1 MLRCC
6 CCCCLQVLCQFVR
19 ARKRKGNGTCFCFLS
34 ASCICIVYHSESE
47 SILIMIY
54 LIQIRFDRSLAL
66 SHINLIS
73 IRSQIKSLSQAEYQ
87 NTRKPEINYPKYSHI
102 SLELLQNDT
111 FTTFFPR
118 QYCLLKGTHIKL
130 SMSTI
135 CLLYV
140 SIYHMHPTNTETTT
154 RTTTTNRSLKTEN

>member
-1 MLRCC
+1 
-6 CCCCLQVLCQFVR
+6 
-19 ARKRKGNGTCFCFLS
+19 
-34 ASCICIVYHSESE
+34 
-47 SILIMIY
+47 MIY

-66 SHINLIS
+66 SHINSIS

-87 NTRKPEINYPKYSHI
+87 KTRKPEINYPKYSHI

-154 RTTTTNRSLKTEN
+154 RTTTTNRSLKTENRKKENIESKYQNCIHTYILYRVVPRTTRTSSTKIYYK

>member
-1 MLRCC
+1 M
-6 CCCCLQVLCQFVR
+6 
-19 ARKRKGNGTCFCFLS
+19 S

-54 LIQIRFDRSLAL
+54 LIQIRFALSLSL
-66 SHINLIS
+66 SHINSIS
-73 IRSQIKSLSQAEYQ
+73 IRSQIKSLSQAKDQ
-87 NTRKPEINYPKYSHI
+87 NNRKPEINYPKYSHI

-118 QYCLLKGTHIKL
+118 QYCLLKGTHMKL

-140 SIYHMHPTNTETTT
+140 SIYHMHPTNTETT
-154 RTTTTNRSLKTEN
+154 RTTTTAETETTNRSLKTEKENTESKYENCIHTYYIE